1 MFISLLSIFLIG
13 CKYDLQPI
21 EINAYSGQKT
31 VINLKETV
39 EEYPTDEPVYFYI
52 KSNPKY
58 GKLSGELP
66 QVTYTSDQGY
76 VGTDT
81 FKIYATYKG
90 KKSNSVSIKIIVEP
104 NLSEDR
110 DNDRVKNVNDA
121 FPDDPSEIYDTD
133 NNGIGN
139 YKQVDEDDD
148 GAKDQN
154 DAYPFNTT
162 KKDLI
167 VVNEKEF
174 NDNLNDAT
182 LVSAS
187 IPFRVK
193 GAISQSVD
201 IDVYQLTID
210 DPTELTIVLKKDN
223 TIFSPSISVFDEQGE
238 PLDGATKTL
247 NEQFTGFHVK
257 VESAG
262 NYYFQ
267 ITDAN
272 SKFSSNFTYEADLF
286 VDADFDYV
294 SDNLEK
300 ALGSNTVQSDSDGD
314 GIIDFYEI
322 TLAINSVDLDVDN
335 DGIPNWLD
343 TDADGNG
350 IVDGT
355 EGIDDLDND
364 GIPNFLDTDN
374 DGNGIADIEEIGN
387 DPKFPVD
394 TDSDTIPDYIDIDD
408 DGDALYDNV
417 DPDRLTAIRFSDELD
432 INDRLIITDIRYY
445 NDEYSAE
452 NILVPNKS
460 ISLTG
465 VGFAN
470 DSSAHTVALKLES
483 GGYVL
488 SPVTSL
494 NGDVLTF
501 TMPDVIATQLFVIR
515 NNNVRSATKNIQ
527 TSVAKDPIL
536 FQPKL
541 LAVEVGKR
549 YSLFGENF
557 TNASIINTNGV
568 SITPTYISNSRLDLV
583 IPSTAQSGVWSII
596 TENGKSNSIK
606 LEVVKASNVNI
617 SVANNYPLALNSLVI
632 SNDSFEEYA
641 VDNNGNANVTINQD
655 QVGFLDVFANWKGA
669 EGIALQAITLP
680 TDQQIII
687 NSASTATAMALEM
700 SLDFSALSISEA
712 AAIRQQVNQL
722 PEVIALTQVLDTQIA
737 TNPLVASS
745 SDKQIIAARIKAME
759 AATKVVQSQISVKI
773 NNASADLPMMAR
785 AAMQPLPDGYEPEI
799 TPEQYDIKVNA
810 QRDNKT
816 AGLFGGDLTG
826 DVEVENDTQLYL
838 STKITNLNDGSLL
851 YPHVQSYLDGSVVKP
866 QSKIFF
872 DAYIKKDY
880 GQCNFSDCKVEIA
893 SKSSSSIDAGASRAG
908 SYVMTRTVVERIAVP
923 IVQKFIGSRIDD
935 SELYVLIVAAS
946 PVLIDT
952 IYNDLNNSSL
962 SDEEKVKRSGEKIAT
977 FILRDFFSNGPLSK
991 YIQKKL
997 SIDVGEEIA
1006 KQIIIKAG
1014 LKAVP
1019 YVNAVSLGY
1028 DVIKFGLVSRNISL
1042 AVADLSTVPA
1052 KIEFDV
1058 VWPLEVFS
1066 FTPLA
1071 HDVEDGSVTIK
1082 FEGIGLQK
1090 VANSYAIGDNGF
1102 GTSIA
1107 TTLSGIS
1114 ANGRQA
1120 GITLTESELIDL
1132 ENNVEFSF
1140 FEQGAS
1146 TGKSPEEVL
1155 ELTAKLVIKKLEP
1168 DTVAVNDQLC
1178 VIGSGYSNNNADNR
1192 VHLMGEDGDIILTPS
1207 TASSKKLCLTVPQKA
1222 ISGDIF
1228 VTVDKDQTGL
1238 EKSNTAYLTV
1248 LKSDIAI
1255 TFGDNGSANDDT
1267 FALFVNG
1274 QLIHSMSAP
1283 ARSVG
1288 PFKIDNLKAGV
1299 VHTIQLR
1306 GITAPDAVG
1315 TYYIEFSGNDIDS
1328 IEGDSYTGSDLTA
1341 GASKTWKLLIMP
1353 KPKAATRT
1361 FKLNFNQEADTE
1373 VPIIW
1378 QE

>member
-1 MFISLLSIFLIG
+1 MIG
-13 CKYDLQPI
+13 
-21 EINAYSGQKT
+21 N
-31 VINLKETV
+31 
-39 EEYPTDEPVYFYI
+39 
-52 KSNPKY
+52 
-58 GKLSGELP
+58 
-66 QVTYTSDQGY
+66 
-76 VGTDT
+76 
-81 FKIYATYKG
+81 
-90 KKSNSVSIKIIVEP
+90 KKSLCVGIIIALSSLSLISCKDNDNSRPIAVKP
-104 NLSEDR
+104 NLSTDR
-110 DNDRVKNVNDA
+110 DNDRVKNDLDA

-133 NNGIGN
+133 KNGIGN
-139 YKQVDEDDD
+139 YKQVDEDSD
-148 GAKDQN
+148 GTKDQD
-154 DAYPFNTT
+154 DAYPFDST

-167 VVNEKEF
+167 VINEKEF

-182 LVSAS
+182 PVNAK

-201 IDVYQLTID
+201 IDVYQLSID
-210 DPTELTIVLKKDN
+210 NPTDLSIVLKKDSA
-223 TIFSPSISVFDEQGE
+223 IFSPSISVFNEKGE
-238 PLDGATKTL
+238 PLNGVTKTL
-247 NEQFTGFHVK
+247 NEKYTGFHVK
-257 VESAG
+257 IVSAG
-262 NYYFQ
+262 SYYFQ
-267 ITDAN
+267 VTDAN
-272 SKFSSNFTYEADLF
+272 SKSSPDFTYEADLF
-286 VDADFDYV
+286 VDTDFDYV

-300 ALGSNTVQSDSDGD
+300 ALGSNTAQSDSDGD

-322 TLAINSVDLDVDN
+322 TLAINSVGLDVDN

-343 TDADGNG
+343 TDSDGNG
-350 IVDGT
+350 IVDGE
-355 EGIDDLDND
+355 EGVNDLDND
-364 GIPNFLDTDN
+364 GTPNFLDTDN
-374 DGNGIADIEEIGN
+374 DGNGIPDIEEIGN
-387 DPKFPVD
+387 DPKSPVD
-394 TDSDTIPDYIDIDD
+394 TDGDTIPDYIDIDD

-452 NILVPNKS
+452 NILVPNRS

-527 TSVAKDPIL
+527 TSIAKKPIL

-557 TNASIINTNGV
+557 TSSSVINANGI
-568 SITPTYISNSRLDLV
+568 SITPTYISSSRLDVV
-583 IPSTAQSGVWSII
+583 IPNTALSGVWSVS
-596 TENGKSNSIK
+596 TANGQSNSVN
-606 LEVVKASNVNI
+606 LDVVKDSNVSIN
-617 SVANNYPLALNSLVI
+617 VANNYPLALQSLMI

-641 VDNNGNANVTINQD
+641 VDSSGKANITINQN

-680 TDQQIII
+680 TDQQVII

-712 AAIRQQVNQL
+712 AIIRQQVNQL

-759 AATKVVQSQISVKI
+759 AATKLVQNKVQASV
-773 NNASADLPMMAR
+773 NASTGSPMMAR
-785 AAMQPLPDGYEPEI
+785 AAMQSLPDDYKPNI

-816 AGLFGGDLTG
+816 AELFGGDLTG

-851 YPHVQSYLDGSVVKP
+851 YPHVQSYLDGNMVSPQYLGILYNARIKDDYEQCKFIDCKIEVITKYNSSSDRTSAKAGNYVATRSIVERTFFPIIQTLLGNAIEPTVFTEAFVAATPYLVDIAANDVKNGDSVAAAQKVGSYILEDFASGGPISSYLLEKYKVKLGEVLAE
-866 QSKIFF
+866 KIF
-872 DAYIKKDY
+872 KK
-880 GQCNFSDCKVEIA
+880 
-893 SKSSSSIDAGASRAG
+893 
-908 SYVMTRTVVERIAVP
+908 
-923 IVQKFIGSRIDD
+923 
-935 SELYVLIVAAS
+935 AA
-946 PVLIDT
+946 
-952 IYNDLNNSSL
+952 
-962 SDEEKVKRSGEKIAT
+962 
-977 FILRDFFSNGPLSK
+977 
-991 YIQKKL
+991 
-997 SIDVGEEIA
+997 
-1006 KQIIIKAG
+1006 

-1019 YVNAVSLGY
+1019 LVNILSTIN
-1028 DVIKFGLVSRNISL
+1028 DVGSL
-1042 AVADLSTVPA
+1042 AIALNGVEKAIDDLRLTPA
-1052 KIEFDV
+1052 VLEFDV
-1058 VWPLEVFS
+1058 VWPLDVFS

-1071 HDVEDGSVTIK
+1071 HDVEDGPVTIE

-1090 VANSYAIGDNGF
+1090 VANSYARGDNGS

-1107 TTLSGIS
+1107 TTLSNIS

-1120 GITLTESELIDL
+1120 SITLSESELIDL

-1146 TGKSPEEVL
+1146 TGKSPDDVL
-1155 ELTAKLVIKKLEP
+1155 ELTDKLVIKKLQP

-1178 VIGSGYSNNNADNR
+1178 IIGSGYSTNNNENR
-1192 VHLMGEDGDIILTPS
+1192 VHLTGEDGDIILTPS

-1222 ISGDIF
+1222 ISGNVY

-1255 TFGDNGSANDDT
+1255 SFGDNGSANDDT

-1288 PFKIDNLKAGV
+1288 PFKIDNLKTGV
-1299 VHTIQLR
+1299 VHTVQLR
-1306 GITAPDAVG
+1306 GITAPDAIG
-1315 TYYIEFSGNDIDS
+1315 TYYIKFSGDDIDS

-1353 KPKAATRT
+1353 KPKSAMRI
-1361 FKLNFNQEADTE
+1361 FKLDFNEVDNTE